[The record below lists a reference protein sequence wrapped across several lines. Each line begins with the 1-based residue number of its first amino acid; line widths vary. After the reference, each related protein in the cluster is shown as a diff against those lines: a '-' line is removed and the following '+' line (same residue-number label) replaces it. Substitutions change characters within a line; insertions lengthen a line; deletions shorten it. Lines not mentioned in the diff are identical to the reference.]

1 MIALRVLLAAGIVAA
16 ALLGSLPVRA
26 ADWKP
31 FSTEAFSEAQKAGK
45 SILVDISAPWC
56 PVCRAQKPILEELT
70 SAPEYNDLVVLKVDF
85 DTQQGDVRALKAQS
99 QSTLIAFKGAKE
111 TNRSV
116 GDTNQGSIAT
126 LLKSA
131 L

>member
-1 MIALRVLLAAGIVAA
+1 MIAHRVLAAGSVVI
-16 ALLGSLPVRA
+16 ALLMSLPAFA
-26 ADWKP
+26 AEWKP
-31 FSTEAFSEAQKAGK
+31 FSSAALSVAQKDGK

-56 PVCRAQKPILEELT
+56 PTCRAQKPILEELT
-70 SAPEYNDLVVLKVDF
+70 AMPEFKDLVVLKIDF
-85 DTQQGDVRALKAQS
+85 DTQQGDVRALNAQS
-99 QSTLIAFKGAKE
+99 QSTLIAFKGTKE

-116 GDTNQGSIAT
+116 GDTNQASIAA